1 MYPSHRT
8 MTLERYFAGLTEQT
22 FETRLGVADPPLI
35 DYISGLLA
43 RFVRMDAVCQVRNLA
58 GRPLS
63 EVAEMMVEGEERF
76 GDAKRAVHRHIG
88 DFTLFWTGVYPES
101 VPRMIRGTKDRLL
114 DYRTQGKR
122 AYFIASTIESAEA
135 DVPNDILQRLS
146 HDFELCAYGLGK
158 CADNG
163 KRRNRRRA
171 KARRRC
177 GWMNDSAVTS
187 AHRRAICV
195 PRVGD
200 RVRRA

>member
-146 HDFELCAYGLGK
+146 HDFELCAYGLGE
-158 CADNG
+158 
-163 KRRNRRRA
+163 
-171 KARRRC
+171 
-177 GWMNDSAVTS
+177 
-187 AHRRAICV
+187 
-195 PRVGD
+195 
-200 RVRRA
+200 VRRQWEAKEPSPGEGPPPLWVDER